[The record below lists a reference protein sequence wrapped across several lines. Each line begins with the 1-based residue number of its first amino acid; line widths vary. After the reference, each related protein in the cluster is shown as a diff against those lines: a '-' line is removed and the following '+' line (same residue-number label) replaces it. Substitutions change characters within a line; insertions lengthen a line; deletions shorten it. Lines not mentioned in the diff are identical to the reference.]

1 LRLEQK
7 MKIESLDVLK
17 AERDLLEQTR
27 LDDTYERLT
36 TIIKQVTD
44 LGVFPSLVWVW
55 SWDVALSTLQDFE
68 VDEEYK
74 VNKTERELFELFWD
88 QADQNGWSLEYGTE
102 DLHDAIRD
110 WMIEQNIVTSL
121 DEEEEDE

>member
-1 LRLEQK
+1 